1 MRLGCLDDVEGVA
14 GTRRNCPAGPRK
26 ASRQRRSE
34 GYVYNDDDGT
44 TGWDVEKAIQLAGFD
59 SAFHEASI
67 DVQPL
72 PFSDMESDY
81 PQFNGRGYPDT
92 VTAGPLP
99 PYAGGGGEPS
109 QQIDSVISVNQGQT
123 LLLRISNVGLDR
135 FWTLTAPGL
144 TLKQV
149 GTGARHRRGPDGKN
163 LYLETAS
170 INSGGGESMDVLI
183 DTNGVAPGTYFLQ
196 TTELHQMSNRNEM
209 DGGMITEIVV
219 N

>member
-1 MRLGCLDDVEGVA
+1 MSGGGRERCRWW
-14 GTRRNCPAGPRK
+14 RRAREP
-26 ASRQRRSE
+26 E

-59 SAFHEASI
+59 SDFHEKHIA
-67 DVQPL
+67 VQPL
-72 PFSDMESDY
+72 PFSSMESDY

-92 VTAGPLP
+92 VWEGPLP
-99 PYAGGGGEPS
+99 AYSGGGGEPS
-109 QQIDSVISVNQGQT
+109 QQIDSVIQVDQGQT

-183 DTNGVAPGTYFLQ
+183 DTTDVAPGTYFLQ
-196 TTELHQMSNRNEM
+196 TTELHQMSNRYEM